1 MNENEKNIRDKLSA
15 LDSDIARLDTEQM
28 CIKILN

>member
-1 MNENEKNIRDKLSA
+1 MNKNEIEKQIEA
-15 LDSDIARLDTEQM
+15 LDKDIARLETEQM

>member
-1 MNENEKNIRDKLSA
+1 MNNEIDIRNKLA
-15 LDSDIARLDTEQM
+15 QLDNDIARLDTEQM